1 MFLEMSLKRDG
12 EVGKVERSAEHLKS
26 CQISQPRH
34 QFPASRQP
42 SPPPQPHNP
51 VKRAGDLISG
61 EGKTGA
67 LGWVRV
73 KGEARIQKQGK

>member
-12 EVGKVERSAEHLKS
+12 EVGKVERSAERLKS

-42 SPPPQPHNP
+42 SPPPQPHNHVRGP
-51 VKRAGDLISG
+51 EISSLVKARRRDSWL
-61 EGKTGA
+61 
-67 LGWVRV
+67 
-73 KGEARIQKQGK
+73 GEARIKKQGK